1 LNSVLDKLIEDSGD
15 FDGWGTNISEIME
28 SKTGFPLG
36 FVPESESR
44 SITPIRQSSQRKAK
58 NCKKGKPCGGS
69 CQSKKNVCFVG
80 LSADQKS
87 LALKARAAMK
97 SGPGGIASELPSST
111 TTDSKSKIA
120 SELHDFYDFVKGT
133 GSISAE
139 EQEIMKDIIKFKEAN
154 PTFYQNLKIK
164 KLKKGGMTSEESF
177 AFEGYIGG
185 EYRGM
190 NEILYNSSAFQNGE
204 WSRNSLNFQRQMA
217 VNKYAAA
224 GLKKL
229 PPTTIDDINKLE
241 SDFFG
246 SSSYTADKPL
256 IRHETIP
263 KAILS
268 NHIEK
273 HRQAIEN
280 GEPLTKEQ
288 FFSTTFNQKGLDY
301 FAEDA
306 NVEYRIKAKLD
317 GSGSGRLVDAYKNQA
332 FESEVLYPPMTQ
344 FKVTKLIERPGQP
357 AKTEKVKTTT
367 YLDSKPKAQDIALNL
382 LEEAKIS
389 DSLGAG
395 GFNKTTIAIK
405 LKQKADL
412 VSFLNTDTST
422 ELEKIADSIGKQK
435 AGKKALNDFIEK
447 TKSELSK
454 APSTTEEK
462 EILISPSKPAT
473 FIIEMEE
480 F

>member
-1 LNSVLDKLIEDSGD
+1 MAFLSGD
-15 FDGWGTNISEIME
+15 ATHTDIMGDE
-28 SKTGFPLG
+28 SNPVAWEPIANRGI
-36 FVPESESR
+36 ESESR
-44 SITPIRQSSQRKAK
+44 SMAPIRQSFQRKAK

-69 CQSKKNVCFVG
+69 CQSKTNVCFVG
-80 LSADQKS
+80 LSADQKA

-97 SGPGGIASELPSST
+97 SGPGGIASELPSSP

-120 SELHDFYDFVKGT
+120 PELHDFYDFVKGT
-133 GSISAE
+133 GSISAK
-139 EQEIMKDIIKFKEAN
+139 EQERMKDIIEKTKPN
-154 PTFYQNLKIK
+154 FYQKSKIE
-164 KLKKGGMTSEESF
+164 KLKKGGMSSEESF
-177 AFEGYIGG
+177 AIEGYIGG
-185 EYRGM
+185 QYKGM
-190 NEILYNSSAFQNGE
+190 NEVLYNSGAFQKGE
-204 WSRNSLNFQRQMA
+204 MTQNNLNFQFQMA

-229 PPTTIDDINKLE
+229 PPTTIEEINKLE

-263 KAILS
+263 KSILS
-268 NHIEK
+268 SHIEK
-273 HRQAIEN
+273 HRQAIEK

-301 FAEDA
+301 FAEGS
-306 NVEYRIKAKLD
+306 NVEYRIKGKLD

-344 FKVTKLIERPGQP
+344 FKVTKITESKGQP
-357 AKTEKVKTTT
+357 AQTEKVTTTT
-367 YLDSKPKAQDIALNL
+367 YIDSKPKAQDVAVKL

-389 DSLGAG
+389 DSFGSG

-412 VSFLNTDTST
+412 FSFGDKDTAT

-435 AGKKALNDFIEK
+435 AGKKALNDFMAK
-447 TKSELSK
+447 TKKELIK
-454 APSTTEEK
+454 AKSFTN
-462 EILISPSKPAT
+462 EIEVLVFPAIPAT

>member
-1 LNSVLDKLIEDSGD
+1 MAFLSGD
-15 FDGWGTNISEIME
+15 ATHTDIMGDESNPVAWEPIANREI
-28 SKTGFPLG
+28 
-36 FVPESESR
+36 ESETR
-44 SITPIRQSSQRKAK
+44 SMTPIRYTVGRKAK

-69 CQSKKNVCFVG
+69 CQSKTNVCFVG

-97 SGPGGIASELPSST
+97 SGPGGIASELPSSP

-120 SELHDFYDFVKGT
+120 PELHDFYDFVKGT

-139 EQEIMKDIIKFKEAN
+139 EQEIMKDIIKYAN
-154 PTFYQNLKIK
+154 PNFYQKSKIE
-164 KLKKGGMTSEESF
+164 KLKGGGMTSEESF

-185 EYRGM
+185 NYRGM
-190 NEILYNSSAFQNGE
+190 NEVLYNSSAFQNGE
-204 WSRNSLNFQRQMA
+204 WNRNNLNFQQQMA
-217 VNKYAAA
+217 INKYAAA
-224 GLKKL
+224 ALAKL

-268 NHIEK
+268 SHIEK
-273 HRQAIEN
+273 HRQAIEK

-344 FKVTKLIERPGQP
+344 FKVTKLIERPGKP
-357 AKTEKVKTTT
+357 AKTEKVTTTT

-454 APSTTEEK
+454 AQSTTEEK
-462 EILISPSKPAT
+462 EILISPSIPAT

>member
-1 LNSVLDKLIEDSGD
+1 
-15 FDGWGTNISEIME
+15 
-28 SKTGFPLG
+28 
-36 FVPESESR
+36 
-44 SITPIRQSSQRKAK
+44 
-58 NCKKGKPCGGS
+58 
-69 CQSKKNVCFVG
+69 
-80 LSADQKS
+80 
-87 LALKARAAMK
+87 
-97 SGPGGIASELPSST
+97 
-111 TTDSKSKIA
+111 
-120 SELHDFYDFVKGT
+120 
-133 GSISAE
+133 
-139 EQEIMKDIIKFKEAN
+139 
-154 PTFYQNLKIK
+154 
-164 KLKKGGMTSEESF
+164 
-177 AFEGYIGG
+177 
-185 EYRGM
+185 M
-190 NEILYNSSAFQNGE
+190 NEVLYNSSAFQNGE
-204 WSRNSLNFQRQMA
+204 WNRNNLNFQQQMA

-224 GLKKL
+224 ALAKL
-229 PPTTIDDINKLE
+229 PPTTIEEINTIEVGKLGF
-241 SDFFG
+241 ST
-246 SSSYTADKPL
+246 YTADKPL

-268 NHIEK
+268 SHIEK
-273 HRQAIEN
+273 HRKAIEN

-301 FAEDA
+301 FAEDS

-317 GSGSGRLVDAYKNQA
+317 GTGSGRLVDAYKNNA

-367 YLDSKPKAQDIALNL
+367 YLDSKPKAQDVAVKL

-389 DSLGAG
+389 DSFGSG

-412 VSFLNTDTST
+412 FSFGDKDTAT

-435 AGKKALNDFIEK
+435 AGKKALNDFMTK
-447 TKSELSK
+447 TKKELIK
-454 APSTTEEK
+454 AKSFTN
-462 EILISPSKPAT
+462 EIEVLVFPEIPAT

>member
-1 LNSVLDKLIEDSGD
+1 MAFLSGD
-15 FDGWGTNISEIME
+15 ATHTNIIGDESNPVAWEPIANREI
-28 SKTGFPLG
+28 
-36 FVPESESR
+36 ESETR
-44 SITPIRQSSQRKAK
+44 SMTPIRQSSQRKAK

-69 CQSKKNVCFVG
+69 CISNAKSCRIG
-80 LSADQKS
+80 LSADQKA
-87 LALKARAAMK
+87 LAIKAKKAIK
-97 SGPGGIASELPSST
+97 SGGGGDASELPSSP

-120 SELHDFYDFVKGT
+120 PELHDFYDFVKGS
-133 GSISAE
+133 GSISAKE
-139 EQEIMKDIIKFKEAN
+139 KERMKFSIMPNAETN
-154 PTFYQNLKIK
+154 SYQQSKIK
-164 KLKKGGMTSEESF
+164 KLKKQGMTAEESF
-177 AFEGYIGG
+177 ALEGYIGG
-185 EYRGM
+185 AYKGM
-190 NEILYNSSAFQNGE
+190 NEVLYNSGAFQNGE
-204 WSRNSLNFQRQMA
+204 MTQNNLNFQFQMA

-268 NHIEK
+268 SHIEK
-273 HRQAIEN
+273 HRKAIEN

-288 FFSTTFNQKGLDY
+288 FFSTTFKQEGLDY
-301 FAEDA
+301 FEEGA

-317 GSGSGRLVDAYKNQA
+317 GSGSGRLVDEYKNTA

-344 FKVTKLIERPGQP
+344 FKVTKITESKGQP
-357 AKTEKVKTTT
+357 AKTEKVTITT
-367 YLDSKPKAQDIALNL
+367 YLDSKPKAQDVALNL
-382 LEEAKIS
+382 LQEAKIS

-405 LKQKADL
+405 LKQKATL
-412 VSFLNTDTST
+412 VDAYDKSTAT
-422 ELEKIADSIGKQK
+422 ELKKIADSIGKQK

-454 APSTTEEK
+454 AQSTTEES
-462 EILISPSKPAT
+462 EILISPSIPAT

>member
-1 LNSVLDKLIEDSGD
+1 
-15 FDGWGTNISEIME
+15 ME

-36 FVPESESR
+36 FVPESETR
-44 SITPIRQSSQRKAK
+44 SITPIRQSFQRKAK

-69 CQSKKNVCFVG
+69 CQSKTNVCFVG
-80 LSADQKS
+80 LSADQKA
-87 LALKARAAMK
+87 LALKARDAMK
-97 SGPGGIASELPSST
+97 SGPGGIASELPSSPA
-111 TTDSKSKIA
+111 TDSKSKIA
-120 SELHDFYDFVKGT
+120 TELHNFYDFVKGS

-139 EQEIMKDIIKFKEAN
+139 EQEIMKGMVTDATPN
-154 PTFYQNLKIK
+154 FYQKSKIE
-164 KLKKGGMTSEESF
+164 KLKGGGMTSEESF

-185 EYRGM
+185 NYRGM
-190 NEILYNSSAFQNGE
+190 NEVIYNSSAFQNGE
-204 WSRNSLNFQRQMA
+204 WNRNNLNFQQQMA

-224 GLKKL
+224 ALAKL

-268 NHIEK
+268 SHIEK
-273 HRQAIEN
+273 HRKAIEN

-288 FFSTTFNQKGLDY
+288 FFSTTFKQKGLDY
-301 FAEDA
+301 FAEGS
-306 NVEYRIKAKLD
+306 NVEYRIKGRLD

-344 FKVTKLIERPGQP
+344 FKVTKITESKGQP
-357 AKTEKVKTTT
+357 AKTEKVTIKT
-367 YLDSKPKAQDIALNL
+367 YLDSKLKAQDVALNL

-395 GFNKTTIAIK
+395 GFNKSTIAIK
-405 LKQKADL
+405 LKQKATL
-412 VSFLNTDTST
+412 VDAFDKSTAT
-422 ELEKIADSIGKQK
+422 ELKKIADSIGKQK
-435 AGKKALNDFIEK
+435 ASKKALNDFIEK

-454 APSTTEEK
+454 AQSTTEEK

>member
-36 FVPESESR
+36 FVPESETR
-44 SITPIRQSSQRKAK
+44 SITPIRYSVGRKAK

-69 CQSKKNVCFVG
+69 CQSKTNVCFVG

-87 LALKARAAMK
+87 LALKARKAMK
-97 SGPGGIASELPSST
+97 SGPGGIASELPSSPT
-111 TTDSKSKIA
+111 PDSKSKIA
-120 SELHDFYDFVKGT
+120 PELHDFYDFVKGT

-139 EQEIMKDIIKFKEAN
+139 DQEIMKGLIKETQLN
-154 PTFYQNLKIK
+154 SYQKSKIE
-164 KLKKGGMTSEESF
+164 KLKKGGMPSEESF
-177 AFEGYIGG
+177 ALEGYIGG
-185 EYRGM
+185 NYRGM
-190 NEILYNSSAFQNGE
+190 NEVLYNSGSFQNGE
-204 WSRNSLNFQRQMA
+204 WNRNNLNFKQQMA

-224 GLKKL
+224 ALAKL
-229 PPTTIDDINKLE
+229 PPTTIEEINTIEVGKLGF
-241 SDFFG
+241 ST
-246 SSSYTADKPL
+246 YTADKPL

-263 KAILS
+263 KSILS

-273 HRQAIEN
+273 HRQAIEK

-288 FFSTTFNQKGLDY
+288 FFSTTFKQKGLDY
-301 FAEDA
+301 FAEGS
-306 NVEYRIKAKLD
+306 NVEYRIKGKLD
-317 GSGSGRLVDAYKNQA
+317 GSGSGRLVDAYKNNA

-367 YLDSKPKAQDIALNL
+367 YLDSKPKAQDIALKTVQ
-382 LEEAKIS
+382 EAKIS

-412 VSFLNTDTST
+412 VSFLNTDTAT

-435 AGKKALNDFIEK
+435 AGKKALNDFMTK
-447 TKSELSK
+447 TKKELSK
-454 APSTTEEK
+454 AQSTTEEK
-462 EILISPSKPAT
+462 EILISPAIPAT